1 MIVWFWVIL
10 VIYWLIFCALL
21 YRNRKLT
28 ASNMDSYT
36 LASQLS
42 TTTATTQRQFISTF
56 DLSVLIYFP
65 LLVLWVLA
73 IYPTVTYQHG
83 LGYIHFLGLVFIPV
97 IACVMFFTK
106 RLWLLSARY
115 GDPGDLSNGELF
127 NRYFQSRNIQTLF
140 ALITLLFT
148 LCFMVMQA
156 RAAGIFL
163 NVFSG
168 SYLPVSLGVT
178 LALILPA
185 VYVGWGGLRGILHVY
200 KTQSII
206 IILGILV
213 LIFATLTHLNKSIG
227 DNLLNIFNS
236 ESGVSLLPNT
246 LSGTLSEQVTSTG
259 SYFSFLGL
267 ALLFLAIPCLTVVF
281 TATGATKKPPS
292 SQSILLGVF
301 VIGLLVVVA
310 VPLTSLA
317 LELLELFA
325 LSPSQLASPSNT
337 PATIPSKGLSGI
349 LFPSFEDSA
358 KSIPLLALLVTKDT
372 LMLNLLIAL
381 CIFSSLQ
388 LAGAGYLA
396 HTTATVT
403 KHIIE
408 PLKLPMNSKNILLTV
423 LAGITLISLA
433 LALIVDM
440 PLLNLFSLAFALA
453 CQALPAIIGLT
464 YLSFITRSGVQLG
477 MLAGVVTVILTEP
490 SIIAIISPQL
500 ANFPAIQSV
509 LCGLSINCIVVIVL
523 SLATADGQSTR
534 HRQVFHNFLR
544 GYAGLPRDKR
554 YLIRPT
560 WIAII
565 TWMIFAF
572 SPVLLL
578 DTSIFELA
586 MDFGAPAWLLSLPF
600 IWGWQLLWWI
610 LGMLLLWFLA
620 NKMELAYCAFNDP
633 AAVADPATVSMHQNT
648 NPK

>member
-1 MIVWFWVIL
+1 MIVWFWVVL
-10 VIYWLIFCALL
+10 AIYWLIFCALL
-21 YRNRKLT
+21 YRNRKFT
-28 ASNMDSYT
+28 ASDMDSYT
-36 LASQLS
+36 LASSLS
-42 TTTATTQRQFISTF
+42 TTTATAQKQFLSTF

-65 LLVLWVLA
+65 LLVLWFLA
-73 IYPTVTYQHG
+73 IYPTVTYQYG
-83 LGYIHFLGLVFIPV
+83 LGYIHFLGLVFIPD

-115 GDPGDLSNGELF
+115 GDPGELF

-156 RAAGIFL
+156 RATGIFL

-168 SYLPVSLGVT
+168 GYLPVSLGIT

-185 VYVGWGGLRGILHVY
+185 VYVSWGGLRGILPVY
-200 KTQSII
+200 KKQSII

-213 LIFATLTHLNKSIG
+213 LIFATLIHLNKSIG
-227 DNLLNIFNS
+227 DNPFNILNS
-236 ESGVSLLPNT
+236 ELGVSLS
-246 LSGTLSEQVTSTG
+246 SGILSEQVTSTG
-259 SYFSFLGL
+259 NYFSFLGL

-281 TATGATKKPPS
+281 TATGATKKPPAP
-292 SQSILLGVF
+292 QSILLGVF

-317 LELLELFA
+317 LQLLELFP
-325 LSPSQLASPSNT
+325 LSQSQLASPS
-337 PATIPSKGLSGI
+337 TIASKSLLDI

-408 PLKLPMNSKNILLTV
+408 PLKLPMKSKNILLTV
-423 LAGITLISLA
+423 LTVITLISLV
-433 LALIVDM
+433 LAFIVDM
-440 PLLNLFSLAFALA
+440 SLLNIFSLALALA
-453 CQALPAIIGLT
+453 CQTLPAIIGLT

-477 MLAGVVTVILTEP
+477 MLAGVITVILTEP
-490 SIIAIISPQL
+490 SIIAIISPQF
-500 ANFPAIQSV
+500 ADFPAIQSV
-509 LCGLSINCIVVIVL
+509 LCGLSINCIVVIAL

-534 HRQVFHNFLR
+534 HRRGFHDFLR

-554 YLIRPT
+554 YLIGPT

-578 DTSIFELA
+578 DTSILELA

-600 IWGWQLLWWI
+600 IWSWQLLWWI